1 MTVRWAAIHYAIYRT
16 TETAIQPWFACI
28 IACFK
33 RHMRYTVNIGGT
45 CKVGQTSV
53 QSSAQA

>member
-16 TETAIQPWFACI
+16 TETAIQSWFARTT
-28 IACFK
+28 ACFK
-33 RHMRYTVNIGGT
+33 RHIRYTVNIGGM